1 MLTKREASD
10 QGANPK
16 VGKGVGDLRPGTAG
30 LWLGDAV
37 ALPSCSSVAAGLPLG
52 DAAAGRSRG
61 AALCV
66 PGSRPSSASGAAR
79 PPFSRP
85 QPHHLLVRCGLTAAA
100 AMCCT
105 CAVVRLSANASL
117 LPAVIASR
125 APPLTPLDGED
136 EIW

>member
-52 DAAAGRSRG
+52 DATAGRSRG
-61 AALCV
+61 TALCV
-66 PGSRPSSASGAAR
+66 PRLRPSSASGAAQ
-79 PPFSRP
+79 PLFSRP
-85 QPHHLLVRCGLTAAA
+85 QPHHLLVRHGLTAGA

-105 CAVVRLSANASL
+105 CADVRLSANAPL
-117 LPAVIASR
+117 LPAVVASR

-136 EIW
+136 KIW

>member
-52 DAAAGRSRG
+52 DAAAGR
-61 AALCV
+61 
-66 PGSRPSSASGAAR
+66 
-79 PPFSRP
+79 
-85 QPHHLLVRCGLTAAA
+85 
-100 AMCCT
+100 
-105 CAVVRLSANASL
+105 
-117 LPAVIASR
+117 
-125 APPLTPLDGED
+125 
-136 EIW
+136 

>member
-37 ALPSCSSVAAGLPLG
+37 ARPSCSSVAAGLPLG

-61 AALCV
+61 AANMGLAAIA
-66 PGSRPSSASGAAR
+66 SACHAR
-79 PPFSRP
+79 
-85 QPHHLLVRCGLTAAA
+85 
-100 AMCCT
+100 
-105 CAVVRLSANASL
+105 
-117 LPAVIASR
+117 SR
-125 APPLTPLDGED
+125 APPSAPPGLPSPALSRTTYSPVVALRPLPLCTAHALLSA
-136 EIW
+136 IAPLLSAAASCF